1 MTKNSLPVLKAVLT
15 IALKEFT
22 CQNGIIV
29 VNLFK
34 ELCVEG
40 VGKPTPS
47 VLGSNSLQSLQSG
60 YNRQSIF

>member
-34 ELCVEG
+34 ELRVEG

-47 VLGSNSLQSLQSG
+47 VS
-60 YNRQSIF
+60 R